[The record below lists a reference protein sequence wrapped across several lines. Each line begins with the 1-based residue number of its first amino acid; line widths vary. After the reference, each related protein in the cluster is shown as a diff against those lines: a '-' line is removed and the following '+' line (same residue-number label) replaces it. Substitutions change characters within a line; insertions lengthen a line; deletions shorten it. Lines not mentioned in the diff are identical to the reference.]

1 MNRQTEQLD
10 KTITSSML
18 KAERL
23 CERRARHEAWSPQL
37 IRRCL
42 TLKYWQV
49 KLEGIR
55 NARDPTTILQHISEK
70 YQDIDDDPED
80 DSLERAKGKLS
91 EEAYQQVKEAKEQ
104 AKGLPEQYLQELV
117 EIMALQN
124 NETAEQV
131 LLD

>member
-1 MNRQTEQLD
+1 MVTATNTALSYSEILAS
-10 KTITSSML
+10 KTGRNT
-18 KAERL
+18 KRERPNNYPAAH
-23 CERRARHEAWSPQL
+23 R
-37 IRRCL
+37 
-42 TLKYWQV
+42 K
-49 KLEGIR
+49 
-55 NARDPTTILQHISEK
+55 K
-70 YQDIDDDPED
+70 YQDIGDDPED

-104 AKGLPEQYLQELV
+104 AKGLPEQYLQELA